1 MSFVFNS
8 MKVSDLWIKDSQ
20 RKTNI
25 SEANNKIFI
34 SIALSPNS
42 TYLAGMNRLIICDR
56 LALLQSLISSTR

>member
-1 MSFVFNS
+1 

-34 SIALSPNS
+34 SIINFQK
-42 TYLAGMNRLIICDR
+42 I
-56 LALLQSLISSTR
+56 